1 MRLID
6 APSGRERITATIGQ
20 TRYRD
25 PRRVTLPDES
35 RIDST
40 RSNYVAE
47 LAIGLSERWNLDLGL
62 QQNADNGETVRAR
75 TRLEFRPTPEH
86 LFRVGYRK
94 REDLLEQGDLAMVWP
109 VGDRWRVIGQY
120 SYSLLEKEPLER
132 FAGLEYEACCWRLR
146 VTSRRYIV
154 RSTGETDDSISIQL
168 ELLGLSQRST
178 TPEELLGRGIL
189 SSPGTY

>member
-1 MRLID
+1 VIPAEDLEAR
-6 APSGRERITATIGQ
+6 AP
-20 TRYRD
+20 
-25 PRRVTLPDES
+25 LPDGLAQGGV
-35 RIDST
+35 
-40 RSNYVAE
+40 VA
-47 LAIGLSERWNLDLGL
+47 
-62 QQNADNGETVRAR
+62 AR
-75 TRLEFRPTPEH
+75 LHPGRQ
-86 LFRVGYRK
+86 V
-94 REDLLEQGDLAMVWP
+94 LEQGDLSLIWP